1 MTEDQR
7 GAALLRGAVS
17 SPRASFLELFFDL
30 VFVFALTRVSQ
41 RIIDEVTSPGR
52 DVWSEVAQTVLL
64 FLALWLVWT
73 LTAWVTSRYEP
84 ERGIIQFVVVAT
96 MFGSMVMAVALP
108 RAFAE
113 RALPFVCAYLAI
125 QIGRPLLVTVA
136 LRRHPRRRVT
146 TRIMAWFAAGA
157 VPWLAGALVPQPA
170 LRAVCWTAALAWD
183 YAGLA
188 LGWPVPRLG
197 PTRVSG
203 WAVMGE
209 HLAERYQQIFL
220 IALGETILV
229 IGFTFSNSGFAATG
243 FAAFAL
249 SFLVTALFWRI
260 YFHRAGHLLTEA
272 IRVARSPGLLGES
285 ASWTHLVI
293 VAGVLVT
300 GVGYELVI
308 DHPYARMEPVWPVF
322 VMGGPALFLAARAR
336 FEYEI
341 FGRVSRSRLAGV
353 LALVAL
359 APVALRMSPVV
370 ALASAAAVLAAIAV
384 RDMARSWGR
393 PVERPASPLDRP
405 GPAHPQV
412 AEG

>member
-41 RIIDEVTSPGR
+41 RTIDDVASARR
-52 DVWSEVAQTVLL
+52 DLWGGVAQTVLL

-84 ERGIIQFVVVAT
+84 ERGIIQFVVVAS

-108 RAFAE
+108 RAFTE
-113 RALPFVCAYLAI
+113 RAATFVCAYLAI
-125 QIGRPLLVTVA
+125 QIGRPLLITVA
-136 LRRHPRRRVT
+136 LRRHPRRKVT
-146 TRIMAWFAAGA
+146 TRILAWSTLGAA
-157 VPWLAGALVPQPA
+157 PWLAGALVPQPT
-170 LRAVCWTAALAWD
+170 LRAVFWTAALAWD
-183 YAGLA
+183 YTGLA

-220 IALGETILV
+220 IALGETILI
-229 IGFTFSNSGFAATG
+229 IGLTFSGSDFSAARFG
-243 FAAFAL
+243 AFAL

-260 YFHRAGHLLTEA
+260 YFHRAGHLLAEA

-300 GVGYELVI
+300 AVGYELVI
-308 DHPYARMEPVWPVF
+308 DHPYTRMEPAWPAF

-353 LALVAL
+353 LVLVAL
-359 APVALRMSPVV
+359 APLALRMPPMG
-370 ALASAAAVLAAIAV
+370 ALASAAAVLTAIAV
-384 RDMARSWGR
+384 GDAARSWGR